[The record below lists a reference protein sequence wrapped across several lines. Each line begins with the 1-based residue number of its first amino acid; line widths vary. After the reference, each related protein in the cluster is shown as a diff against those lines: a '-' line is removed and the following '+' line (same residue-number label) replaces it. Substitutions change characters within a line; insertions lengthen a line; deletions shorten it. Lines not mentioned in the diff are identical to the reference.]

1 MKPSSESGAT
11 PDEITCEMD
20 ESADVLL
27 ALAVANPVQLTSR
40 EVRRYQCDTLDAPA
54 LAALLRQ
61 CITAKVPAVLT
72 GCVAH
77 WPALRRW
84 DDVYLRRVLS
94 DAPVHVAQTPD
105 GLADA
110 IATLPSGERVFAK
123 PFETVMPFS
132 IFACELCSP
141 LMDKDGVQRRPV
153 LYASHQNSSL
163 SDEYRPL
170 WDDLDLSL
178 EWADEAFGKK
188 PAAVNFWMGE
198 DAARTSVHAD
208 LFDNLYVVV
217 RGEKCFTLLPPQ
229 EGQLLRREPVRAAT
243 YVPVPNSRGKSPS
256 VGLELQVDD
265 DAEAVVYWATVALD
279 SEDAAPLQPMRAVL
293 GPGELL
299 VLPSLWWHHVSQRA
313 RSDDG
318 GRCSATIAV
327 NYWYEG

>member
-1 MKPSSESGAT
+1 
-11 PDEITCEMD
+11 MD

-40 EVRRYQCDTLDAPA
+40 EVQRYQCDTLDALA
-54 LAALLRQ
+54 LTALLRQ
-61 CITAKVPAVLT
+61 CIAAKVPAVLT

-132 IFACELCSP
+132 LFAC
-141 LMDKDGVQRRPV
+141 
-153 LYASHQNSSL
+153 
-163 SDEYRPL
+163 
-170 WDDLDLSL
+170 
-178 EWADEAFGKK
+178 
-188 PAAVNFWMGE
+188 
-198 DAARTSVHAD
+198 
-208 LFDNLYVVV
+208 
-217 RGEKCFTLLPPQ
+217 EKCFTLLPPQ

-243 YVPVPNSRGKSPS
+243 YVPAPNSRGRGPS

-279 SEDAAPLQPMRAVL
+279 SQDAAPLQPLRVVL

-318 GRCSATIAV
+318 GRCSATVAV
-327 NYWYEG
+327 NYWYDNG

>member
-1 MKPSSESGAT
+1 
-11 PDEITCEMD
+11 
-20 ESADVLL
+20 
-27 ALAVANPVQLTSR
+27 
-40 EVRRYQCDTLDAPA
+40 
-54 LAALLRQ
+54 
-61 CITAKVPAVLT
+61 
-72 GCVAH
+72 
-77 WPALRRW
+77 
-84 DDVYLRRVLS
+84 VLS

-132 IFACELCSP
+132 IFACELCTP
-141 LMDKDGVQRRPV
+141 LMDEDGVQRRPV

-318 GRCSATIAV
+318 GRCSATVAV
-327 NYWYEG
+327 NYWYDNG